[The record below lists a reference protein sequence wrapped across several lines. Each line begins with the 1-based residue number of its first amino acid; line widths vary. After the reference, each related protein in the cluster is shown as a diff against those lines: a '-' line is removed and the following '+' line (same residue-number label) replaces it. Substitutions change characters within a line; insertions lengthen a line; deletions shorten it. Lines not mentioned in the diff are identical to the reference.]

1 MTKTVV
7 KAYAKINL
15 FLDVLGKRADSYHE
29 VEMIMQSISLYDR
42 ITLKP
47 AERISVS
54 TNNPLVADDRRNLAF
69 QAALLVQKKY
79 PFWPGVEIVIDKKIP
94 VAAGLAGGSTDA
106 AGVILGLNK
115 LFSLNMSKNEML
127 ELGAQLGYDVP
138 FCILGNTALAKGRG
152 EKVEEVPSCP
162 KFWVVLVKPPFGVK
176 TSVVYKNLNLG
187 EKKKENG
194 GITKYIKALENKD
207 RGYLLKNMFNLLEQ
221 STFKLY
227 PEVEKIKRDLN
238 KLGAEYTLMS
248 GSGPTVFAV
257 FNDYQEAFSFK
268 EKIRNFYTHVY
279 LAYTVN
285 KELIEE
291 RVKFYE

>member
-1 MTKTVV
+1 MTNAGV

-15 FLDVLGKRADSYHE
+15 YLNVLGKRPDSYHE

-54 TNNPLVADDRRNLAF
+54 TNNPLVADDQRNLAF
-69 QAALLVQKKY
+69 QAALLVQRNY

-127 ELGAQLGYDVP
+127 ELGAQLGSDVP

-152 EKVEEVPSCP
+152 ELVEEVPPCP

-176 TSVVYKNLNLG
+176 TSVVYKNLNLC
-187 EKKKENG
+187 EKKKENV